1 MPVKHETVSSQ
12 RVFSATTL
20 EKSEMAWAVLNEIPD
35 PEIPVISIV
44 DLGIVRDVSAKN
56 SAVSVT
62 ITPTYSGCP
71 AMAAIREDIES
82 RLKDAGFTEV
92 LVVTVLAPAW
102 STDFISPAG
111 REKMRAFGIVPPG
124 ANPQKGTSIHAGHSR
139 AVRFMQNVIPCPRC
153 GSSDT
158 EKLAEFASTACKA
171 LHRCRA
177 CGEPFDYF
185 KPL

>member
-1 MPVKHETVSSQ
+1 MLLTIANET
-12 RVFSATTL
+12 
-20 EKSEMAWAVLNEIPD
+20 EIAWSVLNKIPD

-44 DLGIVRDVSAKN
+44 DLGIVRDVSVKN
-56 SAVSVT
+56 SAVIVT
-62 ITPTYSGCP
+62 ITSTYSGCP

-82 RLKDAGFTEV
+82 GLKDSGFTEV
-92 LVVTVLAPAW
+92 HVVTVLAPAW

-111 REKMRAFGIVPPG
+111 REQMRAYGIVPPG
-124 ANPQKGTSIHAGHSR
+124 ASIHAGHSR
-139 AVRFMQNVIPCPRC
+139 VRFMQKPILCPRC
-153 GSSDT
+153 ASSDT

-171 LHRCRA
+171 LYRCRA